1 MFWLHCTLSTRWK
14 RGWIAALGDVGNA
27 EALTWLS
34 QLGYYYCGI
43 LCLYSIRKCSKFQRA
58 SFVLVMTGHLLCWA
72 TENVTV
78 ATALLR
84 WWLASQQVPAWY
96 GQCGLRTVSLPDL
109 RSAVIWR
116 STNDAWHS
124 CACITKSNKKLLT
137 LSPPIPLRF
146 YTLSYWSNPPFLIF
160 DIRVLWR
167 SGLSARAPECQKLKM
182 AGYTSM
188 VLNPSN
194 SSNLEQLALKGLKQQ
209 LSLDYIILRI
219 KLKLNLHIF

>member
-1 MFWLHCTLSTRWK
+1 VFWLHYTLNIRWK

-43 LCLYSIRKCSKFQRA
+43 LCMYSIRKCSKSQRA
-58 SFVLVMTGHLLCWA
+58 SFVVVMTGHLLCWA

-84 WWLASQQVPAWY
+84 WWLARQQVPAWY
-96 GQCGLRTVSLPDL
+96 GQCGLRTVSLPDS

-116 STNDAWHS
+116 STNDTWHS
-124 CACITKSNKKLLT
+124 CACITKSNKKLL
-137 LSPPIPLRF
+137 
-146 YTLSYWSNPPFLIF
+146 
-160 DIRVLWR
+160 
-167 SGLSARAPECQKLKM
+167 
-182 AGYTSM
+182 
-188 VLNPSN
+188 
-194 SSNLEQLALKGLKQQ
+194 KQQ
-209 LSLDYIILRI
+209 LSLGYIIVRI